1 MTDRVAIRRLPT
13 GVPGLDEILG
23 GGLPE
28 FSFNVIA
35 GAPGAGKTTLAQQ
48 IMFALASPDRP
59 ALYFTVVGE
68 PPLKM
73 LRYQQQFSFFDM
85 SRINESI
92 RYVNLSQEVVNGTLE
107 KLLERIIREVEA
119 TSPGVVVV
127 DSFRTVSHA
136 AARGSSGDLNLQ
148 HFVQQ
153 LAIRLTSWQATTF
166 LVGEYQS
173 AEAEENPVFTVA
185 DGLLWLVQSLD
196 RNSMVRKMQIMKMRG
211 QAPIP
216 GLHTFR
222 ITDDGVQVF
231 PRVIVGPDAKARS
244 SVAGAKGRSSVAGA
258 KGRSSERLSSGVKS
272 LDDMLGGGIPVGYSV
287 LIAGPSGSGKSILTA
302 EFIAEGARRDEPGII
317 AVFEKRPTAFS
328 QHGASDHRFARLVRD
343 RKVAIIQTRPLDLS
357 IDEMLHEIVS
367 AIRRLKAR
375 RLVID
380 SLSGFELALAPTFR
394 EDFRESLYR
403 MVTVLTG
410 MGITMMM
417 TAELEDSYTDLR
429 FSPHGTAFLTDAIIM
444 QRYVELKGQ
453 LQRVMAVV
461 KVRGSSHSK
470 DLRAFDITGEGIVM
484 GRTLG
489 EYEGLL
495 TGSPEPAAGAR
506 PRADRKKPVR
516 APAKRPA
523 RR

>member
-13 GVPGLDEILG
+13 GVPGLDQILG

-48 IMFALASPDRP
+48 LMFALAGPDRS

-73 LRYQQQFSFFDM
+73 LRYQQQFTFFDVA
-85 SRINESI
+85 RVNESV

-107 KLLERIIREVEA
+107 KLLGRIVQEVEA
-119 TSPGVVVV
+119 ASPGVVIV
-127 DSFRTVSHA
+127 DSFRTVAQA
-136 AARGSSGDLNLQ
+136 AERAQNGGDLDLQ

-153 LAIRLTSWQATTF
+153 LAVRLTGWEATTF
-166 LVGEYQS
+166 LVGEYQPS
-173 AEAEENPVFTVA
+173 EAEPNPVFTVA

-196 RNSMVRKMQIMKMRG
+196 RNSMVRKMQVMKMRG

-222 ITDDGVQVF
+222 ITGDGVHVF
-231 PRVIVGPDAKARS
+231 PRVIVGTEAKSRPAG
-244 SVAGAKGRSSVAGA
+244 AGAKR
-258 KGRSSERLSSGVKS
+258 KPQERLSLGVKG
-272 LDDMLGGGIPVGYSV
+272 LDDMLGGGIPAGYSV
-287 LIAGPSGSGKSILTA
+287 LLAGPSGSGKSVLA
-302 EFIAEGARRDEPGII
+302 SEFISEGARHDEPGIV
-317 AVFEKRPTAFS
+317 AVFEKRPADHS
-328 QHGASDHRFARLVRD
+328 QDGPSGHRFEQLVRAG
-343 RKVAIIQTRPLDLS
+343 KVGIIHSRPLDLS
-357 IDEMLHEIVS
+357 IDEMLHEIIE
-367 AIRRLKAR
+367 AIHRLKAR

-403 MVTVLTG
+403 MVAVLTG
-410 MGITMMM
+410 MGITMLM
-417 TAELEDSYTDLR
+417 TAELEDSYMDLR

-461 KVRGSSHSK
+461 KVRGSAHSK
-470 DLRAFDITGEGIVM
+470 DLRTFEITKKGIVM
-484 GRTLG
+484 GETLG
-489 EYEGLL
+489 GYKGLL
-495 TGSPEPAAGAR
+495 TGSPALIQSAPPETGDHK
-506 PRADRKKPVR
+506 PR
-516 APAKRPA
+516 
-523 RR
+523 RRRG